1 MQALFPTQLFT
12 TTTCNTSLSETTC
25 SSNSGAVD
33 HSSLMAMA
41 SAVAACSSTH
51 LQLPATSA
59 AVHVRSPQLHL
70 VQNCC
75 SDVSASVR
83 ASFLAALESARGG
96 RVSFVATVRRV
107 YRKMMFPRQKPKYH
121 GERYVHV
128 RMSEL
133 ALAVLHLTKSGQNCP
148 MSG

>member
-1 MQALFPTQLFT
+1 
-12 TTTCNTSLSETTC
+12 
-25 SSNSGAVD
+25 
-33 HSSLMAMA
+33 MAMA
-41 SAVAACSSTH
+41 SAVCSSTH
-51 LQLPATSA
+51 LQLPGTGA
-59 AVHVRSPQLHL
+59 AVHVRPPQLHL

-121 GERYVHV
+121 GERYMYMYVC
-128 RMSEL
+128 
-133 ALAVLHLTKSGQNCP
+133 QN
-148 MSG
+148 SH